1 MDYSEEDL
9 SQFSKDE
16 LTALIHDWTLWAR
29 PSQLPPDHPGS
40 SNHPPGDSSPNPDWD
55 YWIALAGR
63 GFGKQL
69 PLDTPIPTTDGWK
82 TMGTLTLDDILFDES
97 GAPTRILKLHPVS
110 TPPISYR
117 IHFNDHTHID
127 ACSEHL
133 WVTWPHSALKA
144 YARDKFP
151 SDWPVWKK
159 PRSKNFASQQA
170 QSLTLTTQEIFDTQH
185 RKSHGKLVSNHGI
198 PCTGPLQLP
207 DAHLPIHPYLLG
219 YWLGNGS
226 SSSSTICCHS
236 QDVEWLLNHTRSLGY
251 RAYRTRLDDPQ
262 LNRAHFKVPEL
273 APLLTQLDLKNNK
286 HIPQAYLRAS
296 LSQRLDLVRG
306 FMDADGH
313 IPFDRDVRHA
323 EIAQVKHHLADQL
336 KELLHT
342 LGFYVTEDIKVPTI
356 EGVSKNPVKRLK
368 FTPRSS
374 MNPFLLPRKAQRVI
388 DPPTQRVIDPPTQK
402 LRTRYRRIIRVE
414 AIDPVPMRCITVD
427 SPYSMYLAGTQM
439 VPTHNT
445 RLGAEQVLRWVD
457 QGYRR
462 IAIIAPTTAD
472 TRDVVTEGESGILSV
487 AHPLKRPV
495 YEPSKRRLTFPNG
508 AIATLYS
515 AEEPERLRGPQF
527 DAAWL
532 DEIAGW
538 QYPQEV
544 WDMLHFGLR
553 LGRHPQVVV
562 STTPKPIPLIRS
574 LIDRAKKDPKR
585 YVLTTG
591 STYDNKANLART
603 FFSQVAQYEGTRL
616 GQQELYAELIDPRE
630 NGIIKSTWL
639 NLWPRGIPLPK
650 FELIVQSYDT
660 AFTEQT
666 LDRKTRDADPS
677 ACSTWGVFELTP
689 RLREILGPYMR
700 VTPAKWQRYAVLLLD
715 AWTEHLGYP
724 ELRQKVKTEYNNS
737 WYGPEGDERRAD
749 VVLIENKGSGISL
762 RQDLQL
768 TVPVR
773 EYNPGRADKVQR
785 LHAVSNIPCLGLVFI
800 PASSN
805 PGATPDKP
813 FAKWADPLVDQVCSF
828 PMVEHDD
835 LVDTKSQALQYIKDS
850 GYLTCDEPEEQE
862 DYADDSAP
870 RRRNP
875 YAS

>member
-1 MDYSEEDL
+1 MDFSAEDL
-9 SQFSKDE
+9 AEFSKDE
-16 LTALIHDWTLWAR
+16 LTALIYSWDLWAR
-29 PSQLPPDHPGS
+29 SSQLPPDHPNS
-40 SNHPPGDSSPNPDWD
+40 SNHPPNEPNPDWD

-63 GFGKQL
+63 GFGKAL
-69 PLDTPIPTTDGWK
+69 ALDTLIPTPSGLTPLANIQTGDLVYAPDG
-82 TMGTLTLDDILFDES
+82 TATRVLMAHPPLLNRPCYRLTFDNGQSVVADE
-97 GAPTRILKLHPVS
+97 
-110 TPPISYR
+110 
-117 IHFNDHTHID
+117 
-127 ACSEHL
+127 EHL
-133 WVTWPHSALKA
+133 WATIPREQRRRPKERYKGIYTTAEI
-144 YARDKFP
+144 RDSVRVGSTANHFIP
-151 SDWPVWKK
+151 S
-159 PRSKNFASQQA
+159 
-170 QSLTLTTQEIFDTQH
+170 TL
-185 RKSHGKLVSNHGI
+185 
-198 PCTGPLQLP
+198 PLQSP
-207 DAHLPIHPYLLG
+207 HLPLPVDPYLLG
-219 YWLGNGS
+219 YWLGDGS
-226 SSSSTICCHS
+226 SKQWSFTILKEDLPHFESKLPLGIITQVKQDKSPSCWDVKLSNGKPLSRS
-236 QDVEWLLNHTRSLGY
+236 QLTGQYESNDSLVS
-251 RAYRTRLDDPQ
+251 Q
-262 LNRAHFKVPEL
+262 LKYL
-273 APLLTQLDLKNNK
+273 SLYKNK
-286 HIPQAYLRAS
+286 HIPLQYLLASVEHRIELLRGLMDSDGSVNKLGNQASFYSTNPR
-296 LSQRLDLVRG
+296 
-306 FMDADGH
+306 
-313 IPFDRDVRHA
+313 
-323 EIAQVKHHLADQL
+323 LADDVYYLMSSLGYVVSRSIKQPKITGKPEAICQPCHIL
-336 KELLHT
+336 RIRPRREL
-342 LGFYVTEDIKVPTI
+342 
-356 EGVSKNPVKRLK
+356 
-368 FTPRSS
+368 
-374 MNPFLLPRKAQRVI
+374 NPFSLPRKRDRVA
-388 DPPTQRVIDPPTQK
+388 PLASTQSSRLGGRFITSVT
-402 LRTRYRRIIRVE
+402 
-414 AIDPVPMRCITVD
+414 PVPSVPVRCLTVEHQ
-427 SPYSMYLAGTQM
+427 SKLYLVTPDCI
-439 VPTHNT
+439 PTHNT

-487 AHPLKRPV
+487 AHPLKRPT

-639 NLWPRGIPLPK
+639 NLWPKGLPLPK

-666 LDRKTRDADPS
+666 LDRKTRDPDPS

-689 RLREILGPYMR
+689 RLRELLGPYMR

-737 WYGPEGDERRAD
+737 WYGPDGDERRAD

-800 PASSN
+800 PASSSD
-805 PGATPDKP
+805 PDSDQDKP
-813 FAKWADPLVDQVCSF
+813 FARWADPLVDQVCSF

-850 GYLTCDEPEEQE
+850 GYLTCDEPEEVE